1 MVWACFTEERL
12 GPLIVYY
19 EGGIGAN
26 EYEDILYD
34 GLFSLLDD
42 LLEFSDITENDFIFM
57 QDNALC
63 HKATAILEFLS
74 QTNPAV

>member
-1 MVWACFTEERL
+1 MVWACFTGGRVD
-12 GPLIVYY
+12 PLIVCD

-42 LLEFSDITENDFIFM
+42 LLESSDTAETDFIFM
-57 QDNALC
+57 
-63 HKATAILEFLS
+63 
-74 QTNPAV
+74 